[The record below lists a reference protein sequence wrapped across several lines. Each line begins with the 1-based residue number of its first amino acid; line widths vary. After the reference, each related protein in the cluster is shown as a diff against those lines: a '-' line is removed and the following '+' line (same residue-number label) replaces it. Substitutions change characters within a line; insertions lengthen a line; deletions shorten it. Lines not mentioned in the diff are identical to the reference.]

1 MAFPFQDAGHGVEA
15 CVVRYERTAA
25 CFEPWRGE
33 ERRVAVM
40 LLVVPVAVFA
50 WMVRLRL
57 LTYLLTHWV
66 MILIL
71 GVGRDCTGAL
81 LAVVLAAF
89 AYQPSEREHAG
100 GESDAPRRPLP
111 AIGYRDVEDQGEEDS
126 LAREVTNLNKD
137 SQLATHVE
145 GSRTKSSGLLNEA
158 AIWRRQEGRAE
169 ER

>member
-1 MAFPFQDAGHGVEA
+1 MGYDVDFWEQ
-15 CVVRYERTAA
+15 
-25 CFEPWRGE
+25 
-33 ERRVAVM
+33 VA
-40 LLVVPVAVFA
+40 
-50 WMVRLRL
+50 
-57 LTYLLTHWV
+57 
-66 MILIL
+66 I
-71 GVGRDCTGAL
+71 
-81 LAVVLAAF
+81 VLAPSS
-89 AYQPSEREHAG
+89 QSSWLPSHISLPSESTRE
-100 GESDAPRRPLP
+100 ESPTRPRRPLP